1 MPPQSSDSGSGP
13 FGYRAPPPPR
23 RSWLKTLVWIA
34 AAVAL
39 AVLAGWAL
47 TMVKAHNDATAAA
60 NGGGMGGPPGG
71 PGGPG
76 GGGGRG
82 GGGGGRGGGGGA
94 PTTVGLAKATLGAM
108 PITTDALGTVTPLAN
123 VTVLSRVSGTLDK
136 VYFTEG
142 QMVRKGQRLA
152 LIDPRP
158 YQVALD
164 QAKATLAHDQ
174 AVLQQAVMDYKR
186 YETLLAQDSIA
197 RQTADDQAS
206 LVKQDEGTVAAD
218 KANVANAQLNLAYCS
233 IDAPATGRVGL
244 RKTDPGT
251 FVVASSTAIVVVTT
265 ESPIDVEFALPED
278 ELPAIQ
284 ARLHQGAKLPVD
296 AYDRARVNVLAKGLF
311 STLDNEVAT
320 TTGTVSAK
328 ARFAN
333 ADGALFPNQFVN
345 VHILVDTLQN
355 VVIVPTSS
363 VRHGA
368 PGDFVYTVA
377 NHTAHVTVVK
387 LGPSSGESIAV
398 LSGLNPGDSVV
409 TEGGDRLRD
418 GGAVLLPGD
427 CPPSGGA
434 RGGVGGGHR
443 HGSGAKPGGAA
454 AWGGGASG
462 GRCGPSQTGGAKAV
476 TTASTAEQGA
486 PSAAAAGTTSP
497 AAGQG
502 GWNGQGAHGGSS
514 RGAWAG
520 HHRAQQGAGAAGG
533 DNP

>member
-1 MPPQSSDSGSGP
+1 MPPQSYDSGSGP

-34 AAVAL
+34 VAVLVAI
-39 AVLAGWAL
+39 LAGWGL
-47 TMVKAHNDATAAA
+47 TLLKAHNDEVAAA
-60 NGGGMGGPPGG
+60 NGGGMGGG

-76 GGGGRG
+76 GGGGG
-82 GGGGGRGGGGGA
+82 GRGGGRGGGGGA
-94 PTTVGLAKATLGAM
+94 PTTVALAKVVLGVM

-123 VTVLSRVSGTLDK
+123 VSVLSRVSGNLDK

-152 LIDPRP
+152 QIDPRP

-174 AVLQQAVMDYKR
+174 AVLAQAVMDQKR
-186 YETLLAQDSIA
+186 YQTLLSQDSIA
-197 RQTADDQAS
+197 RQTVEDQES

-218 KANVANAQLNLAYCS
+218 KANVANAQLNLAYCN
-233 IDAPATGRVGL
+233 IDSPANGRVGL
-244 RKTDPGT
+244 RKTDPGS
-251 FVVASSTAIVVVTT
+251 FVVASSTAIVAVTT
-265 ESPIDVEFALPED
+265 ESPIDVQFALPED
-278 ELPAIQ
+278 ELPTIQ
-284 ARLHQGAKLPVD
+284 ARLHQGARLPVE

-311 STLDNEVAT
+311 STLDNQVAT

-333 ADGALFPNQFVN
+333 SDGSLFPNQFVN
-345 VHILVDTLQN
+345 VHILIDTLQN
-355 VVIVPTSS
+355 VAIIPTSA

-368 PGDFVYTVA
+368 PGDFVYTVTD
-377 NHTAHVTVVK
+377 HTAHVTVVK

-398 LSGLNPGDSVV
+398 LSGLTPGDSVV

-418 GGAVLLPGD
+418 GGRVLLPGD
-427 CPPSGGA
+427 CMPSFGAGGA
-434 RGGVGGGHR
+434 HR
-443 HGSGAKPGGAA
+443 HGSGAAPGGRH
-454 AWGGGASG
+454 GGGAG
-462 GRCGPSQTGGAKAV
+462 GASRCGPGQAAGAKGA
-476 TTASTAEQGA
+476 TSASTAEQGA
-486 PSAAAAGTTSP
+486 SAATAPTATSP
-497 AAGQG
+497 ANGQG

-520 HHRAQQGAGAAGG
+520 RHRAQQGAAAAGG